1 MFYNCLKVVTSLQST
16 PDVALHRR
24 VFGTCCYKESM
35 HCSKSS
41 PYTFLYANQKLSITR
56 CQFFFTWPIEWIAVT
71 EILEWDG
78 TLDEFSMEIS
88 THFPSFA
95 SNNLDVFGKEL
106 RRTALKIGKL
116 CEWPSARERWKTG
129 KYLQPWAWIGS
140 RTKSYLP
147 INNSIR
153 WKAYEKIGANS
164 GEILEKILEW
174 DGTLDEFS
182 METSTHFPNFLS
194 NNLDAIEKELLR
206 IAHTHSPS
214 KKHRDLMV
222 LLDQTLRSDISG
234 IQDVQSYSPVY
245 NVTFQ
250 KYSAMTLNKLLDTY
264 PLPRNSKGV
273 EE

>member
-41 PYTFLYANQKLSITR
+41 PYTFLYANHKLSITR

-95 SNNLDVFGKEL
+95 SNNLGKEL
-106 RRTALKIGKL
+106 RWTALKIGKL
-116 CEWPSARERWKTG
+116 CEWHFARERWKTG
-129 KYLQPWAWIGS
+129 KYLQPWAWTGS

-147 INNSIR
+147 INNSIH

-182 METSTHFPNFLS
+182 METSTHFPNFSS
-194 NNLDAIEKELLR
+194 NKRLTFRATIWTRLKKELRR
-206 IAHTHSPS
+206 IAHTHFPS
-214 KKHRDLMV
+214 KKHRYRMI
-222 LLDQTLRSDISG
+222 LLDRTLDGEWYFWHTGCTILQSG
-234 IQDVQSYSPVY
+234 
-245 NVTFQ
+245 T
-250 KYSAMTLNKLLDTY
+250 
-264 PLPRNSKGV
+264 
-273 EE
+273 